1 MTVNTILRRTFAC
14 GSKEDRFFFLILAR
28 DWSNLR
34 HLRHVLHLEFE
45 ETFNN
50 GGIVTANNSITPPTP
65 KSIASY
71 VKRNASKV
79 KKAQRH
85 MHRATESVR
94 EADYKG
100 HHIVIRTTYRIEVDG
115 VPLMGHMGVTDDGH
129 VHYHP
134 VPNASFASAV
144 DLVKELIDVFP
155 DDFTGEGGPMH
166 GGSHMH
172 MRHSRRKSKSQG
184 RRAKKRT

>member
-1 MTVNTILRRTFAC
+1 MTDNPPITAPTI
-14 GSKEDRFFFLILAR
+14 
-28 DWSNLR
+28 
-34 HLRHVLHLEFE
+34 
-45 ETFNN
+45 
-50 GGIVTANNSITPPTP
+50 

-79 KKAQRH
+79 KKAQHSMH
-85 MHRATESVR
+85 MAAESVR

-115 VPLMGHMGVTDDGH
+115 VPLMGHMGVTDDGR

-144 DLVKELIDVFP
+144 DLVKQLIDIFP
-155 DDFTGEGGPMH
+155 DDFTGDTGGTH
-166 GGSHMH
+166 GGGHGHKDQSP
-172 MRHSRRKSKSQG
+172 RKSRSKA
-184 RRAKKRT
+184 RRTIKTK